1 LLPELQMDSRTKE
14 TLSLQL
20 KFKLLKHL
28 LYDVVKLNL
37 LEQVQLPVSM
47 NGRENRRERLKELI
61 EDEKWL
67 EKDPIN
73 GITEQ
78 LKVLKK
84 DFYNYCF

>member
-1 LLPELQMDSRTKE
+1 MDSRTKE
-14 TLSLQL
+14 TLSIQL
-20 KFKLLKHL
+20 KFKLLKHI
-28 LYDVVKLNL
+28 LYEVVKLNL

-47 NGRENRRERLKELI
+47 NVRELRRERLKELI

-73 GITEQ
+73 GIAEQ
-78 LKVLKK
+78 LKLLKK